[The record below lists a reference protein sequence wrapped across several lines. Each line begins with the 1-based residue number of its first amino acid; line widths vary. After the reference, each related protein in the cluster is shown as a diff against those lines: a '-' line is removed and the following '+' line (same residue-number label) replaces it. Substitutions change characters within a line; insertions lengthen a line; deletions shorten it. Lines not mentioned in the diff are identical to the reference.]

1 MRFTG
6 GKAAP
11 GPSTSAVGGPWR
23 ALTAFRARLPATMTR
38 ATCKMHRVICI
49 ASPGPG
55 LVAAFAAQEESPGY
69 RQRLEYVASLTAV
82 ETGVSLAVSVL
93 SCTAYYLAKAPN
105 HLSFRFALSV
115 ALLFAASLTVCR
127 TLLLERKHQDRLM
140 AEQELKDH
148 DSVFRELY
156 GTAVHYKLAQGLDP
170 AHPTAVHCYHG
181 FGANTFSWSYVYKAL
196 STQLRAQVTKH
207 DMPGFG
213 LTQRP
218 RDIDGYS
225 LEFNGRLG
233 RLLMDAEL
241 AAAGVLSSAALGSE
255 VGPGVKLEQ
264 LQSVSRQHQ
273 LKQGGAESAACSSDI
288 QAAAGQS
295 KPDLQHANCQA
306 RGDSDSDSQTAVGS
320 SARQHS
326 ASHSSGPSASVHDSS
341 APESPISSRSSWE
354 SVSSVDSN
362 RLLSREQF
370 SRSNLEADSKKQQ
383 QQSIKRVL
391 IGHSLGAACAA
402 AEVIKH
408 SQDIAGLVLVAPA
421 IISLSSQ
428 LKAQPDSDC
437 QQNDI
442 PMHERIL
449 QLLMA
454 FAQAVGKRT
463 AGIVL
468 WLLQPILV
476 LFLRTLVRSRLFWVR
491 GLSNAWHSRDG
502 VSDELVDAYRLPQL
516 VRGWEIGLVRFVRAR
531 VADSRSLVQVLKDAY
546 NGRTPL
552 SQAEQLAHAVAQQDI
567 KVLILH
573 GSGDRLVPVSNS
585 RRLAKL
591 MPNAELIEY
600 VDCGHVPQEEL
611 PKQFIQSVK
620 TFVDHC

>member
-1 MRFTG
+1 MAG
-6 GKAAP
+6 
-11 GPSTSAVGGPWR
+11 
-23 ALTAFRARLPATMTR
+23 ATF
-38 ATCKMHRVICI
+38 KMHRVICM

-69 RQRLEYVASLTAV
+69 RKRLEYVASLTV
-82 ETGVSLAVSVL
+82 LETGVSLTISVL

-105 HLSFRFALSV
+105 HLSLRFALSV
-115 ALLFAASLTVCR
+115 AVLFAASLTVCR

-148 DSVFRELY
+148 DSVFRELH
-156 GTAVHYKLAQGLDP
+156 GTAVHYKLAQGLDT
-170 AHPTAVHCYHG
+170 AHPIAVHCYHG

-233 RLLMDAEL
+233 RLVMDAEL
-241 AAAGVLSSAALGSE
+241 AAAGVLSSAALDSD

-264 LQSVSRQHQ
+264 LQSVSREHQSQH
-273 LKQGGAESAACSSDI
+273 GGAESAVCPSDI
-288 QAAAGQS
+288 QAAASQS
-295 KPDLQHANCQA
+295 KPNLQHA
-306 RGDSDSDSQTAVGS
+306 R
-320 SARQHS
+320 
-326 ASHSSGPSASVHDSS
+326 
-341 APESPISSRSSWE
+341 
-354 SVSSVDSN
+354 
-362 RLLSREQF
+362 
-370 SRSNLEADSKKQQ
+370 
-383 QQSIKRVL
+383 
-391 IGHSLGAACAA
+391 
-402 AEVIKH
+402 EVIKH
-408 SQDIAGLVLVAPA
+408 SRDIAGLVLVAPA
-421 IISLSSQ
+421 IISFSSQ
-428 LKAQPDSDC
+428 LKAQPDFDR
-437 QQNDI
+437 QPNDT
-442 PMHERIL
+442 PMHGRIL
-449 QLLMA
+449 QVLMA
-454 FAQAVGKRT
+454 FAQAAGTRT

-531 VADSRSLVQVLKDAY
+531 VADSRSFVQVLKGAY

-585 RRLAKL
+585 RRLAKV

-620 TFVDHC
+620 TFVDRC

>member
-1 MRFTG
+1 MRCAG

-11 GPSTSAVGGPWR
+11 GPATDAVGGHWR
-23 ALTAFRARLPATMTR
+23 AFTAFRARLPVTMTR
-38 ATCKMHRVICI
+38 ATCKMHRVICL

-55 LVAAFAAQEESPGY
+55 LVGAFAAQGESPGY
-69 RQRLEYVASLTAV
+69 RKRLEYVASLTAF
-82 ETGVSLAVSVL
+82 ETGVSLTISVL
-93 SCTAYYLAKAPN
+93 SCTAYYLVKAPN

-115 ALLFAASLTVCR
+115 ALLFAASLTVCK

-148 DSVFRELY
+148 DSVFRELH
-156 GTAVHYKLAQGLDP
+156 GTAVHYKLAQGLDT

-225 LEFNGRLG
+225 LEFNGLLG
-233 RLLMDAEL
+233 RLVMDAEL
-241 AAAGVLSSAALGSE
+241 AAAGVLSSAALDSE
-255 VGPGVKLEQ
+255 VGPGLQLEQ
-264 LQSVSRQHQ
+264 VQSVSREHQ
-273 LKQGGAESAACSSDI
+273 SKTGGAEKSAASPSDI
-288 QAAAGQS
+288 QAAASQS
-295 KPDLQHANCQA
+295 KPDLQHANYQA
-306 RGDSDSDSQTAVGS
+306 RGDSQSDTQAAVGS
-320 SARQHS
+320 SGRQHS
-326 ASHSSGPSASVHDSS
+326 PSHRSDPSASVHDSS

-362 RLLSREQF
+362 RVLSREQL
-370 SRSNLEADSKKQQ
+370 SRSSHGADTKKQQ
-383 QQSIKRVL
+383 PSIKRVL

-408 SQDIAGLVLVAPA
+408 SRDIAGLVLVAPA
-421 IISLSSQ
+421 IISFSSQ
-428 LKAQPDSDC
+428 LKAQPASDQ
-437 QQNDI
+437 QQNNT
-442 PMHERIL
+442 PMHGRIL
-449 QLLMA
+449 QVLMA
-454 FAQAVGKRT
+454 FAQVVGTRT

-516 VRGWEIGLVRFVRAR
+516 VRGWELGLVRFVRAR
-531 VADSRSLVQVLKDAY
+531 VADSRSFVQVLKDAY
-546 NGRTPL
+546 NGRTPM

-567 KVLILH
+567 KV
-573 GSGDRLVPVSNS
+573 
-585 RRLAKL
+585 
-591 MPNAELIEY
+591 
-600 VDCGHVPQEEL
+600 
-611 PKQFIQSVK
+611 
-620 TFVDHC
+620 